1 MKRIIWILVL
11 SSLIFIAWCSP
22 KGEENTQKQVTEVS
36 WYILDFLEKT
46 IEEKE
51 SCSKEKQTKTFVSYA
66 LLWTDIN
73 SKWNLEYYLV
83 TSWKWMYI
91 DKRWNIYS
99 SCGFGSIPTTIE
111 IATSET
117 GFSVV
122 NYLRAKDWN
131 LYTSSTKEMF
141 SAQAYKKWLK
151 EDFKYNTD
159 LSPLQRAEKYFW
171 ITFFTGWD
179 FACTFCDQKR
189 YNSGYADEER
199 LKEWTQEG
207 YEIFTTIPNNNKYM
221 IFYNNWDFERNKW
234 RDEWTGIRIFGK
246 NDETILIDSHPP
258 HSYDRYIIQYLSED
272 TMHVTRE
279 IMNK

>member
-1 MKRIIWILVL
+1 MNKVFWIMFFV
-11 SSLIFIAWCSP
+11 SLIFLAWCSQ
-22 KGEENTQKQVTEVS
+22 KLEENTQIIQTELF
-36 WYILDFLEKT
+36 WDIWDFLEKT
-46 IEEKE
+46 IEENE
-51 SCSKEKQTKTFVSYA
+51 NCSKENKEKTFVSYA
-66 LLWTDIN
+66 LLWTGIN

-83 TSWKWMYI
+83 TSWEWMYI
-91 DKRWNIYS
+91 DNRWNISS
-99 SCGFGSIPTTIE
+99 SCGFGSIPTTVE
-111 IATSET
+111 IVTSET
-117 GFSVV
+117 GFSLV
-122 NYLRAKDWN
+122 NYKIAKDWN
-131 LYTSSTKEMF
+131 LYASSTKEMF
-141 SAQAYKKWLK
+141 SAEAFKKREK
-151 EDFKYNTD
+151 EKFIYNTE
-159 LSPLQRAEKYFW
+159 LSPLQRAEEYFW
-171 ITFFTGWD
+171 ISFFTGWN